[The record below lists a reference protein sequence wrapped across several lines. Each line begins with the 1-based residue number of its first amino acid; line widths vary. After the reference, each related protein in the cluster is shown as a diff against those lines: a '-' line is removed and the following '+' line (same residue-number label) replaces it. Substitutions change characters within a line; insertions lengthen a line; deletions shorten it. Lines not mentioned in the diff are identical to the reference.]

1 MTRTF
6 NGQDWFKLRQDVV
19 KKNYNNDDQLY
30 TDLKDLLGKLGDKY
44 TRKFIVVVVVVVVII
59 IIIIIIIIYL
69 YIIYY
74 NNCNHYFFADSLFII
89 TFHTIII
96 KTLNIP
102 ATTPNNNPLK

>member
-44 TRKFIVVVVVVVVII
+44 TRKFIVVVVVIIITII
-59 IIIIIIIIYL
+59 IIIMIMIL
-69 YIIYY
+69 LT
-74 NNCNHYFFADSLFII
+74 H
-89 TFHTIII
+89 
-96 KTLNIP
+96 
-102 ATTPNNNPLK
+102 